1 MSQHK
6 LTEAELES
14 VPPVS
19 GPRRRSTQ
27 PMFAP
32 PSVRAERTPT
42 QTGLSA
48 PPAPP
53 TASERVLRAV
63 GLTRRP
69 VRAPR

>member
-1 MSQHK
+1 MSEPKAIPQPD
-6 LTEAELES
+6 T

-19 GPRRRSTQ
+19 GERRRQTHRWIST
-27 PMFAP
+27 PPTAAP
-32 PSVRAERTPT
+32 QRTPT

-48 PPAPP
+48 PPPQP

-63 GLTRRP
+63 GLGYRP